1 MKNLEQNQEFRLNE
15 ILFQNRNKAY
25 GAYVLRNESDRILT
39 KSLVIGVSLL
49 AAFAITPIVI
59 NAFKTVEVTEPTF
72 VLPPPIDISD
82 VPEDPPAVT
91 PNQTAPQPPKSVMQ
105 YNSQVPTPGKDANES
120 DIVTEIPPKAVAG
133 FKNDFVSPPAEPNVH
148 IVLPANS
155 GSGTVVLPK
164 TVITEDGSGD
174 DAVDNPG
181 ILAVSADF
189 VGGIDSFR
197 NKVLNKFDVSS
208 FTEEGSMTTVVTFV
222 VEKDGTISNIKTNGK
237 DAGFNAEAV
246 RTIKAVKGK
255 WIPGKNKKGES
266 VRSLFKFPISMKFD
280 N

>member
-59 NAFKTVEVTEPTF
+59 NAFKTVEVTKQIF
-72 VLPPPIDISD
+72 VLPPPINISD

-105 YNSQVPTPGKDANES
+105 YNSQVPTPEKDANES

-148 IVLPANS
+148 IVLRANS

-164 TVITEDGSGD
+164 TVIAEDGSGD